1 MIYAK
6 KLLEFPTL
14 EWAYVLNEG
23 FMNQPKLSDF
33 NNSDLRIPKASD
45 GQMVGLDHLPYG
57 VLIADNKMLLSYA
70 NRGFSEMTGFSASE
84 IIGRTC
90 SFLQGE
96 FTDKQTRDAIRV
108 ACKNGTTFQG
118 EILNFKKDGTPFWN
132 ELTIDPMR
140 NSAGQV
146 EGFIGISRD
155 ITQRKSDEIARAEEL
170 LILQKHS
177 QAAPAMGYQFRIRP
191 DGSVSFP
198 FIGKASYV
206 IYGLSPDEVK
216 ANPSRLFDCVHLDD
230 SKRLWDSVL
239 ESQENLTPWIQDY
252 RINLPGQAIRWLHG
266 HSQPERESDGS
277 TLWHGFVEDIT
288 QRKNFEEQIKQLA
301 FYDTLTG
308 LANRI
313 LFYDRLNQAMI
324 ASNRSGHFG
333 AIICIDLDHF
343 KPVNDD
349 YGHATGDAML
359 TEVATRLKH
368 CVRGSDT
375 VARFGGDEFVVMLSE
390 LSAVNSESLAQA
402 IQVAEKLLAALSADY
417 SLTVKHNGMPD
428 EIIRHISTASI
439 GVSIFQ
445 GNQLD
450 ADQILKSADK
460 AMYRAK
466 KQGGGLVRIHE

>member
-1 MIYAK
+1 
-6 KLLEFPTL
+6 
-14 EWAYVLNEG
+14 
-23 FMNQPKLSDF
+23 MNQPQLSDF
-33 NNSDLRIPKASD
+33 NHSGLLIPKASD
-45 GQMVGLDHLPYG
+45 GQMVDTDCIPYG
-57 VLIADNKMLLSYA
+57 VLIADNNMLISHV
-70 NRGFSEMTGFSASE
+70 NRRFSEMTGFSESE

-90 SFLQGE
+90 SFVQSE
-96 FTDKQTRDAIRV
+96 STDKQTRNEIRA
-108 ACKNGTTFQG
+108 ACKNGTTFYG

-132 ELTIDPMR
+132 QLTIEPMR

-146 EGFIGISRD
+146 EGFISISRD
-155 ITQRKSDEIARAEEL
+155 ITQRKSDETTRDAEL
-170 LILQKHS
+170 SILQKHS
-177 QAAPAMGYQFRIRP
+177 QVTPAMGYQFRIRP
-191 DGSVSFP
+191 DGSFSFP
-198 FIGKASYV
+198 FIGKASYA

-216 ANPSRLFDCVHLDD
+216 ANPSRLFDCVHPDD

-239 ESQENLTPWIQDY
+239 ESQENLTPWIQDF
-252 RINLPGQAIRWLHG
+252 RINLSGQAIRWLHG

-308 LANRI
+308 LANRT

-324 ASNRSGHFG
+324 ASHRSGHFG

-349 YGHATGDAML
+349 YGHAAGDAML

-402 IQVAEKLLAALSADY
+402 IQVAEKLRAALSADY
-417 SLTVKHNGMPD
+417 SFTVKHNGMPD

-445 GNQLD
+445 GNQLG
-450 ADQILKSADK
+450 ADQILKYADK

-466 KQGGGLVRIHE
+466 KQGGGLVRIHEG

>member
-1 MIYAK
+1 
-6 KLLEFPTL
+6 
-14 EWAYVLNEG
+14 
-23 FMNQPKLSDF
+23 MNQPKLSDF
-33 NNSDLRIPKASD
+33 SHSGLLIPKASD
-45 GQMVGLDHLPYG
+45 GQMVPLDLLPYG
-57 VLIADNKMLLSYA
+57 VLIADNKLLISYA
-70 NRGFSEMTGFSASE
+70 NHGFCEMTGFSASE

-90 SFLQGE
+90 FFVQGE
-96 FTDKQTRDAIRV
+96 STDKQTRDTIRS
-108 ACKNGTTFQG
+108 ACKNGTTFHG
-118 EILNFKKDGTPFWN
+118 EILNFKKDGSAFWN
-132 ELTIDPMR
+132 ELTIEPMR
-140 NSAGQV
+140 NSASQV

-155 ITQRKSDEIARAEEL
+155 ITQRKSDEIARDAEL
-170 LILQKHS
+170 SILQKHS

-198 FIGKASYV
+198 LIGKASYA
-206 IYGLSPDEVK
+206 IYGLTPEEVK
-216 ANPSRLFDCVHLDD
+216 ANPSRLFDCVHPND
-230 SKRLWDSVL
+230 SKGLWNSVL
-239 ESQENLTPWIQDY
+239 KSQENLTPWIRDY
-252 RINLPGQAIRWLHG
+252 RINLPDQSVRWLHG

-277 TLWHGFVEDIT
+277 TLWNGFVEVIT
-288 QRKNFEEQIKQLA
+288 ERKNFEEQIKQLA

-308 LANRI
+308 LANRT
-313 LFYDRLNQAMI
+313 LFYDRLNLAML

-333 AIICIDLDHF
+333 AIICIDLDQF

-349 YGHATGDAML
+349 YGHAAGDAML

-402 IQVAEKLLAALSADY
+402 IQVAEKLRAALSADY

-428 EIIRHISTASI
+428 ETILHISTASI

-445 GNQLD
+445 GNQLS

>member
-1 MIYAK
+1 
-6 KLLEFPTL
+6 
-14 EWAYVLNEG
+14 
-23 FMNQPKLSDF
+23 
-33 NNSDLRIPKASD
+33 
-45 GQMVGLDHLPYG
+45 
-57 VLIADNKMLLSYA
+57 
-70 NRGFSEMTGFSASE
+70 
-84 IIGRTC
+84 
-90 SFLQGE
+90 
-96 FTDKQTRDAIRV
+96 
-108 ACKNGTTFQG
+108 
-118 EILNFKKDGTPFWN
+118 
-132 ELTIDPMR
+132 MR

-146 EGFIGISRD
+146 DGFIGISRD
-155 ITQRKSDEIARAEEL
+155 ITQRKSDETTRADEF

-177 QAAPAMGYQFRIRP
+177 QVTPAMGYQFRIRP
-191 DGSVSFP
+191 DGSFSFP
-198 FIGKASYV
+198 FIGKAANL

-216 ANPSRLFDCVHLDD
+216 ANPSRLFDCVHPDD

-252 RINLPGQAIRWLHG
+252 RINLSGQAIRWLHG

-288 QRKNFEEQIKQLA
+288 QRKNFEEQLKQLA

-308 LANRI
+308 LANRT
-313 LFYDRLNQAMI
+313 LFYDRLNQAML

-349 YGHATGDAML
+349 YGHAAGDVML
-359 TEVATRLKH
+359 AEVAARLKN
-368 CVRGSDT
+368 CVRSSDT

-390 LSAVNSESLAQA
+390 LSAVNSASLAQA
-402 IQVAEKLLAALSADY
+402 IQVSEKLLAALSADY
-417 SLTVKHNGMPD
+417 SLTVKHKGMPD
-428 EIIRHISTASI
+428 EIIRPISTASI

-450 ADQILKSADK
+450 ADQILKNADK

-466 KQGGGLVRIHE
+466 KQGGGLVRIHQR

>member
-1 MIYAK
+1 
-6 KLLEFPTL
+6 
-14 EWAYVLNEG
+14 
-23 FMNQPKLSDF
+23 MNQPKLSNL
-33 NNSDLRIPKASD
+33 NNSDLCISKASD
-45 GQMVGLDHLPYG
+45 GQMIGLDLLPYG
-57 VLIADNKMLLSYA
+57 ILIADNKMLITYS
-70 NRGFSEMTGFSASE
+70 NIGFSEMTGFSESE
-84 IIGRTC
+84 IIGQTC
-90 SFLQGE
+90 SFVQGE
-96 FTDKQTRDAIRV
+96 FTDKQTRDTIRV

-132 ELTIDPMR
+132 ELTIEPMR

-155 ITQRKSDEIARAEEL
+155 ITQRTNDEIARDAEL
-170 LILQKHS
+170 SILQKHS
-177 QAAPAMGYQFRIRP
+177 QVTPAMGYQFRIRP
-191 DGSVSFP
+191 DGSFSFP

-216 ANPSRLFDCVHLDD
+216 ANPSRLFDCVHPDD

-239 ESQENLTPWIQDY
+239 ESQETLTPWTQDY
-252 RINLPGQAIRWLHG
+252 RINLPDQPVCWLHG

-277 TLWHGFVEDIT
+277 TLWHGFVEVIT
-288 QRKNFEEQIKQLA
+288 ERKNFEEQIKQLA

-308 LANRI
+308 LANRT

-333 AIICIDLDHF
+333 AIICIDLDQF

-349 YGHATGDAML
+349 YGHAAGDAML

-402 IQVAEKLLAALSADY
+402 IQVAEKLRAALSADY
-417 SLTVKHNGMPD
+417 SLTVKHDGMPD

-466 KQGGGLVRIHE
+466 KQGGGLVRMHEG

>member
-1 MIYAK
+1 
-6 KLLEFPTL
+6 
-14 EWAYVLNEG
+14 
-23 FMNQPKLSDF
+23 MNQLQLSDF
-33 NNSDLRIPKASD
+33 GHSDLPIPKAVD
-45 GQMVGLDHLPYG
+45 GPILVIDCIPYG
-57 VLIADNKMLLSYA
+57 VLIADNKMLISYA
-70 NRGFSEMTGFSASE
+70 NHGFSEMTGFSASE

-90 SFLQGE
+90 SFVQSE
-96 FTDKQTRDAIRV
+96 STDKQTRDAIRS
-108 ACKNGTTFQG
+108 ACKNGTTFHG
-118 EILNFKKDGTPFWN
+118 EILNFKKDGTAFWN
-132 ELTIDPMR
+132 ELSIEPMR

-146 EGFIGISRD
+146 QGFIGISR
-155 ITQRKSDEIARAEEL
+155 
-170 LILQKHS
+170 
-177 QAAPAMGYQFRIRP
+177 
-191 DGSVSFP
+191 
-198 FIGKASYV
+198 
-206 IYGLSPDEVK
+206 
-216 ANPSRLFDCVHLDD
+216 
-230 SKRLWDSVL
+230 
-239 ESQENLTPWIQDY
+239 
-252 RINLPGQAIRWLHG
+252 
-266 HSQPERESDGS
+266 
-277 TLWHGFVEDIT
+277 DIT

-308 LANRI
+308 LANRT
-313 LFYDRLNQAMI
+313 LFYDRLNLAML
-324 ASNRSGHFG
+324 ASNRSGHCG
-333 AIICIDLDHF
+333 AIICIDLDQF

-349 YGHATGDAML
+349 YGHAAGDAML

-402 IQVAEKLLAALSADY
+402 IQVAEKLRAALSADY

-466 KQGGGLVRIHE
+466 KQGGGLVCIHEENCE